1 LPLWNASPRLDD
13 GEDLKMEWFVRNFI
27 RASLVWLGL
36 GVLIGVSM
44 SFWPAAIMY
53 RAAHM
58 HANLLGFVSM
68 MIFGV
73 AYHIIP
79 RFTGNPLHS
88 RLLAGVHLWVAN
100 SGLALLVAGFLVRGT
115 WYSTGTLLVG
125 VGGAVSATGAFFFI
139 YNLWR
144 TLETSPRPTITAIA
158 REHPAVPGRATSG

>member
-1 LPLWNASPRLDD
+1 
-13 GEDLKMEWFVRNFI
+13 MEWFVRNFI

-44 SFWPAAIMY
+44 AFWPAAIMY
-53 RAAHM
+53 RPAHM

-79 RFTGNPLHS
+79 RFSGNPLHS
-88 RLLAGVHLWVAN
+88 RLLAGIHLWVAN
-100 SGLALLVAGFLVRGT
+100 SGLALMVAGFLARVT
-115 WYSTGTLLVG
+115 WYAAGSLLIAVG
-125 VGGAVSATGAFFFI
+125 ATVSAAGAFFFI

-144 TLETSPRPTITAIA
+144 TLDGKPVPKVTTIA
-158 REHPAVPGRATSG
+158 RERIIPDHAPAG